1 MDILKIFQFK
11 IGQNNIQNRVYK
23 KRKKIELNKG
33 AFSIPGWKCMF
44 MEKIDPV
51 IFFIIFYHFYHKKFF
66 GLEFD
71 EIHFKLT

>member
-33 AFSIPGWKCMF
+33 ANWNTDNFGNS
-44 MEKIDPV
+44 
-51 IFFIIFYHFYHKKFF
+51 IFFSSKTVTIIFKEFYHKN
-66 GLEFD
+66 
-71 EIHFKLT
+71 KL